1 MCWLWLCVQQ
11 VDPKELQNVEI
22 LKNSPYV
29 NTGSKRTPY
38 AQQAQK
44 HASYI
49 ISPYRC
55 AALCCAVVR
64 IEGVAMRAVMPSCVV
79 FSAFATP
86 ARLHGSLPQAPAIL
100 ASARSL

>member
-1 MCWLWLCVQQ
+1 MCDSVCWLWLCVQQ

-29 NTGSKRTPY
+29 NTGAKRTPY

-55 AALCCAVVR
+55 AALCCAMLWC
-64 IEGVAMRAVMPSCVV
+64 ASRALQYV
-79 FSAFATP
+79 
-86 ARLHGSLPQAPAIL
+86 L
-100 ASARSL
+100 

>member
-1 MCWLWLCVQQ
+1 MFGSCAQ
-11 VDPKELQNVEI
+11 DAKELQNVEI

-38 AQQAQK
+38 AQQVQK

-55 AALCCAVVR
+55 A
-64 IEGVAMRAVMPSCVV
+64 
-79 FSAFATP
+79 
-86 ARLHGSLPQAPAIL
+86 
-100 ASARSL
+100 